1 MLYITHCL
9 SLLYVSLGLEKGSI
23 GEQLASK
30 VPLEN
35 KSAVVPLVKRV
46 PMEYDDLTISQKRN
60 IRRQKYL
67 DQVSQR
73 NDAPLFI
80 AIALSVV
87 LPPAIIL
94 GIAIG
99 TGYIDLLP

>member
-1 MLYITHCL
+1 
-9 SLLYVSLGLEKGSI
+9 
-23 GEQLASK
+23 
-30 VPLEN
+30 
-35 KSAVVPLVKRV
+35 
-46 PMEYDDLTISQKRN
+46 MEYDDLTISQKRN

-67 DQVSQR
+67 DQVSKR
-73 NDAPLFI
+73 NDAPLFT
-80 AIALSVV
+80 AIALFVV